1 MITGQSSSMED
12 YLEAIGW
19 LSEAGNIA
27 RVTELSKALG
37 VSKPSVS
44 AALNKLA
51 KAGLVRHER
60 YGSIELTAEGRRV
73 ADDVIRRHEIMLR
86 FLTEILGI
94 DRERAEEDACRM
106 EHVLSPAS
114 LKRFSEFVEFLTSCP
129 QSEPAWHKGFS
140 YYLEYGEHDPNV
152 VGAGNWK
159 ER

>member
-12 YLEAIGW
+12 YLEAIGR

-27 RVTELSKALG
+27 RVTKLSKELG

-51 KAGLVRHER
+51 KAGLLQHER
-60 YGSIELTAEGRRV
+60 YGSIELTTEGRRV
-73 ADDVIRRHEIMLR
+73 ADDVIRRHEIMRR

-114 LKRFSEFVEFLTSCP
+114 LERFSKFVEFLTSCP

-140 YYLEYGEHDPNV
+140 YYLEYGEHDPNM
-152 VGAGNWK
+152 VGEGSWK

>member
-19 LSEAGNIA
+19 LSEAGNIV
-27 RVTELSKALG
+27 RVTQLSRKLG

-51 KAGLVRHER
+51 KAGFVQHER
-60 YGSIELTAEGRRV
+60 YASIELTPEGRRL
-73 ADDVIRRHEIMLR
+73 ADDVIRRHEIMRR

-106 EHVLSPAS
+106 EHVLSPPS
-114 LKRFSEFVEFLTSCP
+114 LERFSEFVEFLTSCP

-140 YYLEYGEHDPNV
+140 YYLEHGEHDPNV
-152 VGAGNWK
+152 VGVSS
-159 ER
+159 

>member
-12 YLEAIGW
+12 YLEAIGR
-19 LSEAGNIA
+19 LSETGNIA
-27 RVTELSKALG
+27 RVTQLSKELG

-51 KAGLVRHER
+51 KAGLVQHER

-73 ADDVIRRHEIMLR
+73 ADDVIQRHEIMHR

-94 DRERAEEDACRM
+94 DRERAKEDACRM
-106 EHVLSPAS
+106 EHVLSPPS
-114 LKRFSEFVEFLTSCP
+114 LERFSEFVEFLTSCP

-140 YYLEYGEHDPNV
+140 YYLKHGEHDPNV
-152 VGAGNWK
+152 VGAGS
-159 ER
+159 

>member
-12 YLEAIGW
+12 YLEAIGQ
-19 LSEAGNIA
+19 LSEADNIV
-27 RVTELSKALG
+27 RVTQLSRELG
-37 VSKPSVS
+37 VSKPSVC

-51 KAGLVRHER
+51 KAGLVQHER
-60 YGSIELTAEGRRV
+60 YASIELTPEGRKV
-73 ADDVIRRHEIMLR
+73 ADDVIRRHEIMRR

-114 LKRFSEFVEFLTSCP
+114 LERFSEFVEFLTSCP

-140 YYLEYGEHDPNV
+140 YYLEHGEHDPKV
-152 VGAGNWK
+152 VGAGS
-159 ER
+159 

>member
-1 MITGQSSSMED
+1 MED
-12 YLEAIGW
+12 YLEAIGR

-27 RVTELSKALG
+27 RVTKLSRELG

-51 KAGLVRHER
+51 KAGLVQHER

-73 ADDVIRRHEIMLR
+73 ADDVIRRHEIMRR

-114 LKRFSEFVEFLTSCP
+114 LERFSKFVEFLTSCP

-152 VGAGNWK
+152 VGAGNWE

>member
-1 MITGQSSSMED
+1 MED

-19 LSEAGNIA
+19 LSEAGNTV
-27 RVTELSKALG
+27 RVTQLSTKLG

-51 KAGLVRHER
+51 KAGLVQHER
-60 YGSIELTAEGRRV
+60 YGSIELTSEGRRI
-73 ADDVIRRHEIMLR
+73 ADDVIRRHEIMRR

-114 LKRFSEFVEFLTSCP
+114 LERFSEFVEFLTSCP

-140 YYLEYGEHDPNV
+140 YYLEYGEHDPNMV
-152 VGAGNWK
+152 RSGS
-159 ER
+159 

>member
-12 YLEAIGW
+12 YLEAIGR
-19 LSEAGNIA
+19 LSETGNIV
-27 RVTELSKALG
+27 RVTQLSEELG

-51 KAGLVRHER
+51 KAGLVQHER
-60 YGSIELTAEGRRV
+60 YASIELTVEGRRV
-73 ADDVIRRHEIMLR
+73 ADDVIRRHEIMRR

-114 LKRFSEFVEFLTSCP
+114 LERFSKFVEFLTSCP

-140 YYLEYGEHDPNV
+140 YYLESGQHDPNMV
-152 VGAGNWK
+152 RAGT
-159 ER
+159 

>member
-12 YLEAIGW
+12 YLEAIGR
-19 LSEAGNIA
+19 LSEVGNTVK
-27 RVTELSKALG
+27 VTQLSTKLR

-51 KAGLVRHER
+51 KAGLLRHER

-73 ADDVIRRHEIMLR
+73 ADDVIRRHEIMHR

-140 YYLEYGEHDPNV
+140 YYLKYGKHDPNMV
-152 VGAGNWK
+152 KAGS
-159 ER
+159 

>member
-19 LSEAGNIA
+19 LSEAGNIV
-27 RVTELSKALG
+27 RVTQLSRKLG

-51 KAGLVRHER
+51 KAGLVQHER
-60 YGSIELTAEGRRV
+60 YASIELTPEGRRL
-73 ADDVIRRHEIMLR
+73 ADDVIRRHEIMRR

-106 EHVLSPAS
+106 EHVLSPPS
-114 LKRFSEFVEFLTSCP
+114 LERFSEFVEFLTSCP

-140 YYLEYGEHDPNV
+140 YYLEHGEHDPNV
-152 VGAGNWK
+152 VGVSS
-159 ER
+159 